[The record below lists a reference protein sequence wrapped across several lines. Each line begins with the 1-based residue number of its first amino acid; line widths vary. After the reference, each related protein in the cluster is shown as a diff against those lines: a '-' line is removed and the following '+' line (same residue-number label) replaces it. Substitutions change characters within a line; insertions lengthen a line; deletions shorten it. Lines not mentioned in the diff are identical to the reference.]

1 LIVGENIL
9 DYKKFKQAKAIEQKN
24 KKKLLEINPKLD
36 DRSGIYLL
44 IRIDEV
50 GIRYAYIGQA
60 RHVLTRLAQH
70 LVGYQ
75 HIDLSLK
82 KHGLYSEENPYGWKV
97 ASVHTKESDLDEM
110 EQHYIKQFANAGYQ
124 LRNKTSGSQG
134 VGKKQIDEYR
144 PAKGYRDG
152 VQQGKISLARDL
164 KHIIDKHLT
173 VELKPEK
180 QGNKVSMKALEK
192 FNALLDENNYKPEQ
206 E

>member
-1 LIVGENIL
+1 M
-9 DYKKFKQAKAIEQKN
+9 DYQKFKQEKAIEQKN

-36 DRSGIYLL
+36 DRSGIYFL
-44 IRIDEV
+44 IRIDED
-50 GIRYAYIGQA
+50 GIKYAYIGQA
-60 RHVLTRLAQH
+60 RHLLTRLAQH

-82 KHGLYSEENPYGWKV
+82 KHGLYSMESNPCGWKV
-97 ASVHTKESDLDEM
+97 DFVHTKESDLDEM

-180 QGNKVSMKALEK
+180 QGNKVSIKALEK

>member
-1 LIVGENIL
+1 M

-24 KKKLLEINPKLD
+24 KKKLLEINPNLD
-36 DRSGIYLL
+36 DRSGIYFLT
-44 IRIDEV
+44 RIDED
-50 GIRYAYIGQA
+50 GIKYAYIGQA
-60 RHVLTRLAQH
+60 LHVLTRLAQH

-82 KHGLYSEENPYGWKV
+82 KHGLFDSEKTPYGWKV
-97 ASVHTKESDLDEM
+97 DFVHTKESDLDEM
-110 EQHYIKQFANAGYQ
+110 EQEYIKNFANAGYQ

-134 VGKKQIDEYR
+134 VGTKQIDEYR

-180 QGNKVSMKALEK
+180 QGNKVSIKALEK
-192 FNALLDENNYKPEQ
+192 FNTLLDENNYKTEQ

>member
-1 LIVGENIL
+1 M
-9 DYKKFKQAKAIEQKN
+9 DYQKFKQAKAIEQKN

-36 DRSGIYLL
+36 DRSGIYFLT
-44 IRIDEV
+44 RVDED
-50 GIRYAYIGQA
+50 GIKYAYIGQA
-60 RHVLTRLAQH
+60 LRVISRLAQH
-70 LVGYQ
+70 MSGYTQ
-75 HIDLSLK
+75 HIDKSLK
-82 KHGLYSEENPYGWKV
+82 AHGLYSSENPYGWKV
-97 ASVHTKESDLDEM
+97 DFVHTKESDLDEM
-110 EQHYIKQFANAGYQ
+110 EQHYIKKFANAGYQ

-144 PAKGYRDG
+144 PVKGYRDG

-180 QGNKVSMKALEK
+180 QGNKVSMKAFEK
-192 FNALLDENNYKPEQ
+192 FKELLDENNYKPEQ

>member
-1 LIVGENIL
+1 M
-9 DYKKFKQAKAIEQKN
+9 DYQKFKQAKAIEQEN
-24 KKKLLEINPKLD
+24 KKKLLEINPELD
-36 DRSGIYLL
+36 ERSGIYFLT
-44 IRIDEV
+44 RIDED
-50 GIRYAYIGQA
+50 GIKYAYIGQA
-60 RHVLTRLAQH
+60 RHVLSRLAQH
-70 LVGYQ
+70 MSGYTQ
-75 HIDLSLK
+75 HIDKSLK
-82 KHGLYSEENPYGWKV
+82 AHGLYSYENPHGWKV
-97 ASVHTKESDLDEM
+97 DYEYAKEELLDEM
-110 EQHYIKQFANAGYQ
+110 EQYYIKQFANAGYQ

-173 VELKPEK
+173 VKLKPEK

-192 FNALLDENNYKPEQ
+192 FNDLLDENNYKPEQ

>member
-1 LIVGENIL
+1 M
-9 DYKKFKQAKAIEQKN
+9 DYQKFKQAKAIEQKN

-36 DRSGIYLL
+36 DRSGIYFLT
-44 IRIDEV
+44 RIDED
-50 GIRYAYIGQA
+50 GIKYAYIGQA
-60 RHVLTRLAQH
+60 LHVLSRLAQH
-70 LVGYQ
+70 MSGYTQ
-75 HIDLSLK
+75 HIDKSLK
-82 KHGLYSEENPYGWKV
+82 AHGLYSSENPYGWKV
-97 ASVHTKESDLDEM
+97 NFVHENESDLDEM
-110 EQHYIKQFANAGYQ
+110 EQFFIKHFANAGYQ

-164 KHIIDKHLT
+164 KHIINKHLT
-173 VELKPEK
+173 IELKPEK

>member
-1 LIVGENIL
+1 M
-9 DYKKFKQAKAIEQKN
+9 DYQKFKQAKAIEQKN
-24 KKKLLEINPKLD
+24 KNKILELNPELD
-36 DRSGIYLL
+36 DRSGIYFL
-44 IRIDEV
+44 IRIDED
-50 GIRYAYIGQA
+50 GIKYAYIGQA
-60 RHVLTRLAQH
+60 LHVLTRITQH
-70 LVGYQ
+70 MSGYTQ
-75 HIDLSLK
+75 HIDRSLK
-82 KHGLYSEENPYGWKV
+82 AHGLYSSENPYGWKV
-97 ASVHTKESDLDEM
+97 ASVQTNKSDLDEM

>member
-1 LIVGENIL
+1 M
-9 DYKKFKQAKAIEQKN
+9 DYQKFKQAKAIEQKN
-24 KKKLLEINPKLD
+24 KKKLLEINPNLD
-36 DRSGIYLL
+36 DRSGIYFLT
-44 IRIDEV
+44 RIDED
-50 GIRYAYIGQA
+50 GFNFAYIGQA
-60 RHVLTRLAQH
+60 KRLISRLAQH
-70 LVGYQ
+70 LVGFQ

-82 KHGLYSEENPYGWKV
+82 KHGLYSMENNPYGWKV
-97 ASVHTKESDLDEM
+97 YFVHAKESDLDEM

>member
-1 LIVGENIL
+1 M
-9 DYKKFKQAKAIEQKN
+9 DYQKFKQAKAIEQKN
-24 KKKLLEINPKLD
+24 KKKILELNPELD
-36 DRSGIYLL
+36 DRSGIYFLT
-44 IRIDEV
+44 RVDED
-50 GIRYAYIGQA
+50 GIKYAYIGQA
-60 RHVLTRLAQH
+60 RHLLTRLAQH

-82 KHGLYSEENPYGWKV
+82 KHGLYSMESNPCGWKV
-97 ASVHTKESDLDEM
+97 DFVLAKESDLDKM
-110 EQHYIKQFANAGYQ
+110 EQHHIKYFAKSGYQ

>member
-1 LIVGENIL
+1 M
-9 DYKKFKQAKAIEQKN
+9 DYQKIKQAKVIEQKN
-24 KKKLLEINPKLD
+24 KKKLLEINPNLD
-36 DRSGIYLL
+36 DRSGIYFLT
-44 IRIDEV
+44 RVDED
-50 GIRYAYIGQA
+50 GIKFSYIGQA
-60 RHVLTRLAQH
+60 RHVLSRLAQH
-70 LVGYQ
+70 MSGYTQ
-75 HIDLSLK
+75 HIDRSLK
-82 KHGLYSEENPYGWKV
+82 AHGLHSSENPYGWKV
-97 ASVHTKESDLDEM
+97 DFVHAKESDLDEM

-180 QGNKVSMKALEK
+180 QGNKVSIKALEK
-192 FNALLDENNYKPEQ
+192 FNSLLDENNYKPEQ

>member
-1 LIVGENIL
+1 M
-9 DYKKFKQAKAIEQKN
+9 DYQKFKQAKAIEQKN
-24 KKKLLEINPKLD
+24 KKKLLEINPRLD
-36 DRSGIYLL
+36 DRSGIYFLT
-44 IRIDEV
+44 RVDED
-50 GIRYAYIGQA
+50 GIKFSYIGQA
-60 RHVLTRLAQH
+60 RHVISRLAQH

-82 KHGLYSEENPYGWKV
+82 KHGLYSSENPYGWKV
-97 ASVHTKESDLDEM
+97 DFVYTKESDLDEM
-110 EQHYIKQFANAGYQ
+110 EQYYIKQFANAGYQ

-180 QGNKVSMKALEK
+180 QGNKVSIKALEK
-192 FNALLDENNYKPEQ
+192 FNTLLDENNYKTEQ

>member
-1 LIVGENIL
+1 M
-9 DYKKFKQAKAIEQKN
+9 DYQKFKQAKAIEQKN
-24 KKKLLEINPKLD
+24 KKKLLEINPNLD
-36 DRSGIYLL
+36 DRSGIYFLT
-44 IRIDEV
+44 RVDED
-50 GIRYAYIGQA
+50 GIKFSYIGQA
-60 RHVLTRLAQH
+60 RHVISRLAQH

-82 KHGLYSEENPYGWKV
+82 KHGLYSMENNPHGWKV
-97 ASVHTKESDLDEM
+97 DFVHTKESDLDEM
-110 EQHYIKQFANAGYQ
+110 EQHYIMKFAKAGYQ

-192 FNALLDENNYKPEQ
+192 FNALLDENNYKPE
-206 E
+206 

>member
-1 LIVGENIL
+1 M
-9 DYKKFKQAKAIEQKN
+9 DYQKFKQAKVIEQKN
-24 KKKLLEINPKLD
+24 KKKLLEINPNLD
-36 DRSGIYLL
+36 DRSGIYFLT
-44 IRIDEV
+44 RVDED
-50 GIRYAYIGQA
+50 GIKYAYIGQA
-60 RHVLTRLAQH
+60 LHVLTRLAQH
-70 LVGYQ
+70 MSGYTQ
-75 HIDLSLK
+75 HIDRSLK
-82 KHGLYSEENPYGWKV
+82 AHGLYSSENPYGWKV
-97 ASVHTKESDLDEM
+97 ASVQTNKSDLDEM

>member
-1 LIVGENIL
+1 M
-9 DYKKFKQAKAIEQKN
+9 DYQKFKQAKAIEQKN

-36 DRSGIYLL
+36 DRSGIYFLT
-44 IRIDEV
+44 RVDED
-50 GIRYAYIGQA
+50 GIKFSYIGQA
-60 RHVLTRLAQH
+60 RHVISRLAQH

-82 KHGLYSEENPYGWKV
+82 KHGLYSMENNPYGWKV
-97 ASVHTKESDLDEM
+97 DFVHAKESDLDGM

-192 FNALLDENNYKPEQ
+192 FKELLNENNYKPEQ

>member
-1 LIVGENIL
+1 M
-9 DYKKFKQAKAIEQKN
+9 DYQKFKQAKAIEQKN
-24 KKKLLEINPKLD
+24 KKKLLEINPNLD
-36 DRSGIYLL
+36 DRSGIYFL
-44 IRIDEV
+44 IRIDED
-50 GIRYAYIGQA
+50 GIKYAYIGQA
-60 RHVLTRLAQH
+60 LHVLTRLAQH
-70 LVGYQ
+70 MSGYTQ
-75 HIDLSLK
+75 HIDRSLK
-82 KHGLYSEENPYGWKV
+82 AHGLHSSENPYGWKV
-97 ASVHTKESDLDEM
+97 ASVRTNKSDLDEM
-110 EQHYIKQFANAGYQ
+110 EQEYIKKFANAGYQ

-164 KHIIDKHLT
+164 KHIIGKHLS

>member
-1 LIVGENIL
+1 M
-9 DYKKFKQAKAIEQKN
+9 DYQKFKQAKAIEQKN
-24 KKKLLEINPKLD
+24 KKTILELNPELD
-36 DRSGIYLL
+36 DRSGIYFL
-44 IRIDEV
+44 IRIDED
-50 GIRYAYIGQA
+50 GIKYAYIGQA
-60 RHVLTRLAQH
+60 LHVLTRIAQH
-70 LVGYQ
+70 MSGYTQ
-75 HIDLSLK
+75 HIDRSLK
-82 KHGLYSEENPYGWKV
+82 AHGLHSDENPYGWKV
-97 ASVHTKESDLDEM
+97 ASVQTNKSDLDEM

-192 FNALLDENNYKPEQ
+192 FNALLDESNYKPEQ